1 MEIAMPE
8 LTPIVFVVDNDGSV
22 CHQILS
28 WLGAVDL
35 KMEFFENADD
45 FLARPPTNGPCCL
58 VLDTSLPGLSGLD
71 LQVQLAQEREEMPLI
86 FTTNCRDIA
95 LSVRAMKAGAVEFL
109 TKPIDAAALV
119 KAIVDAIGRSR
130 AALARKAEL
139 RALRRLHD
147 SLTAREKQVL
157 ALIVAGRLNKQVGGE
172 LGISEITVKAH
183 RGKVMRKMQANS
195 LAELVLIAAR
205 LHQGRPAT
213 QVQLVREER
222 FPDLRRASGTAR
234 PMS

>member
-1 MEIAMPE
+1 METAMPE
-8 LTPIVFVVDNDGSV
+8 ITPIVFVVDNDESV
-22 CHQILS
+22 SSQILS
-28 WLGAVDL
+28 WLGTVNL
-35 KMEFFENADD
+35 KMESFENAHD
-45 FLARPPTNGPCCL
+45 FLARPPANGPCCL

-71 LQVQLAQEREEMPLI
+71 LQVQLAQEREEMPVI
-86 FTTNCRDIA
+86 FATSCGDIA

-119 KAIVDAIGRSR
+119 KAVVDAIGRSR

-139 RALRRLHD
+139 HKLRKLHD
-147 SLTAREKQVL
+147 SLTTREKQVL

-183 RGKVMRKMQANS
+183 RGKVMRKMQTNS

-205 LHQGRPAT
+205 LDLDRSPTPYH
-213 QVQLVREER
+213 
-222 FPDLRRASGTAR
+222 PDARRAPSTAQSMYR
-234 PMS
+234 